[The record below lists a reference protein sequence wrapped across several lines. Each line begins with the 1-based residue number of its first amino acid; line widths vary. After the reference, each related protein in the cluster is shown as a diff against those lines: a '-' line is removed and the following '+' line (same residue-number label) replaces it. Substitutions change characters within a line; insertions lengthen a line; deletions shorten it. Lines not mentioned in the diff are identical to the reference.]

1 MGGFCK
7 PEMYYYYYYYYCII
21 ITYIDKTIGQSYSG
35 FRMGISKISSRK
47 HSNQWEITLNVCYF
61 LALSS
66 HASET
71 LTFNLFVSSS
81 SSSIKGK
88 ITNSSY
94 PWLLSRNKQTSIL
107 RTQEQFVTCAYSS
120 LLLLLLLLSL
130 LLTRQIPIAVQ
141 SGRVSLTGLGN
152 NWLTGGLTLRTGRI
166 RRWGPFRWMSLPF
179 GWCMGVLK
187 LGVDPEGYPEKK
199 GKKEKS
205 ISFISSL
212 RFLFWQIRGQVGRE
226 FQSVS
231 LLKEREMYIFNLY
244 WPSGPKA
251 TWFCVSQ
258 DFSFTLCPYSK
269 ED

>member
-130 LLTRQIPIAVQ
+130 LLTRQIPVAVQ

-179 GWCMGVLK
+179 WVMHG
-187 LGVDPEGYPEKK
+187 
-199 GKKEKS
+199 
-205 ISFISSL
+205 
-212 RFLFWQIRGQVGRE
+212 
-226 FQSVS
+226 
-231 LLKEREMYIFNLY
+231 
-244 WPSGPKA
+244 GPKA
-251 TWFCVSQ
+251 GCGPWRVPWKERKEGEEYIFYI
-258 DFSFTLCPYSK
+258 FT
-269 ED
+269 